1 MAYRGVVV
9 GAVLI
14 GLMAAGGCDNT
25 WQSESQVW
33 ATLQDSDERPLG
45 VGSISP
51 DAPVRNASDVLV
63 SLAALTTGRPT
74 VLIFYR
80 GSWCSFC
87 KKQLTELRNF
97 QPDFAELGYQI
108 IAISPDRPG
117 LLPALS
123 DKLDLNFTLLSDSD
137 MAASDAFGLSFRLG
151 DDTFNEYRTRY
162 GVDIEKAS
170 GKSHHKLPVP
180 AGYLIDSVGVIRFA
194 HVDPDYSTRVP
205 AAVLLDEAQ
214 RIRNRQSSQ

>member
-1 MAYRGVVV
+1 MAYREVVIGGV
-9 GAVLI
+9 LFS
-14 GLMAAGGCDNT
+14 LMAVVGCDNT
-25 WQSESQVW
+25 FQSQSQVW
-33 ATLQDSDERPLG
+33 ATPHISDERPLG
-45 VGSISP
+45 VGYTIP
-51 DAPVRNASDVLV
+51 DAPVRTAGDILV
-63 SLAALTTGRPT
+63 SLAALTAGKPT

-97 QPDFAELGYQI
+97 QPEFQKLGYQI
-108 IAISPDRPG
+108 IAISPDQPG
-117 LLPALS
+117 LLPAFS
-123 DKLDLNFTLLSDSD
+123 DKLDLNYTLLSDSD

-162 GVDIEKAS
+162 GVDIQKAS

-180 AGYLIDSVGVIRFA
+180 AGYIIDSKGVIRFA
-194 HVDPDYSTRVP
+194 HADPDYSTRVP

-214 RIRNRQSSQ
+214 RIRARQSSQ